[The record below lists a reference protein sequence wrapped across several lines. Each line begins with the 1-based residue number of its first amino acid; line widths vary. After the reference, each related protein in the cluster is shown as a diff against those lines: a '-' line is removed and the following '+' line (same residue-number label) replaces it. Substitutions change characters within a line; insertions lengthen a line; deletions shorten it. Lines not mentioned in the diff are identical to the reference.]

1 MLKKHTIWKT
11 KKPTIATTR
20 KNACSSS
27 SSSRK
32 HDPLDSLER
41 EIQSDSFAAAIRSC
55 KDSNSVSIIHQKI
68 TRAGLGSSAYL
79 NNLLVLMLAKHG
91 SLCKARSIFDTIQHK
106 NIFSW
111 NIIISAYAHRGHPS
125 IALHLFAKMDVPP
138 TAMTFATALSA
149 CSSLGDLQRG
159 REIHA
164 RIKASPGIR
173 PSVILDTAIFSMYA
187 KCGDLSTAKSV
198 FDRIPAKNVVS
209 WNALIAAYAQSGHSH
224 HQALDLFE
232 KMAEHG
238 VRPCRATFVG
248 VLGACSDVTAL
259 EKIHAR
265 IVETGLQFD
274 VVVATCLLNAYAKLG
289 LLLAARRVFDRIDG
303 KSLVSWN
310 SMITAYVQ
318 REQNREAIHLFR
330 LMAVDG
336 VLPDHI
342 TFVAALSSCSSLEDG
357 RIIHSD
363 SLSFM
368 SPSIDNDARR
378 SRVLVDTAAI
388 KMYARYR
395 RLDEA
400 RRVFESMESRDVVAW
415 NAMIGGC
422 SQLGELQLAMEF
434 FGSMSSDADKT
445 TFTIILSACSTSGA
459 LAAGREIHEKFIA
472 LTEYERDLGVQNAL
486 LNMYAKCGS
495 LEVARDIFRKMER
508 RDQVSMNVMIAAFAQ
523 QGLGKDSIQVFREMD
538 LEGLPQDDT
547 TFASVITA
555 CSCCGAL
562 EFGKRIH
569 KRVVEP
575 VLGRKC
581 CLPNVVVETALVSMY
596 GKCGTLEQ
604 AKAVFKAMTTK
615 NSVSW
620 NAMLA
625 ACAHQG
631 QGDEAAAFLRAA
643 ACEGVELDSAS
654 FISVLIACSHSG
666 MLEVAYDHFQLMLS
680 DFDLVPAAENY
691 RCMVD
696 LLARSGRLGDAD
708 ELMNSMPF
716 SPDAIAWRT
725 LLGGCRVQGSLENAA
740 SAAEQAF
747 NLEPQN
753 TAPYTLLSSLYSA
766 TGKKDE
772 LVELRS
778 SMKERGLRKLVPGRS
793 VIEVHGRV
801 HEFVAGDSSH
811 PQTDKILRELDIL
824 NVELKQAGFV
834 PSTDGV
840 VHDLKTEDKEEIL
853 ALHSEKLAV
862 AFGLI
867 STKSGIPL
875 LVLKNLRVCSDCH
888 AAIKLISKL
897 RSRVIT
903 VRDAN
908 RFHRFQSGTCSC
920 GDYW

>member
-91 SLCKARSIFDTIQHK
+91 SLCEARSIFDAIQHK

-125 IALHLFAKMDVPP
+125 TALHLFAKMDVPP

-164 RIKASPGIR
+164 RIKASRGIR

-248 VLGACSDVTAL
+248 VLGACNDVTSL

-274 VVVATCLLNAYAKLG
+274 V
-289 LLLAARRVFDRIDG
+289 
-303 KSLVSWN
+303 
-310 SMITAYVQ
+310 
-318 REQNREAIHLFR
+318 
-330 LMAVDG
+330 
-336 VLPDHI
+336 
-342 TFVAALSSCSSLEDG
+342 
-357 RIIHSD
+357 
-363 SLSFM
+363 
-368 SPSIDNDARR
+368 
-378 SRVLVDTAAI
+378 
-388 KMYARYR
+388 
-395 RLDEA
+395 
-400 RRVFESMESRDVVAW
+400 RDV
-415 NAMIGGC
+415 
-422 SQLGELQLAMEF
+422 
-434 FGSMSSDADKT
+434 
-445 TFTIILSACSTSGA
+445 
-459 LAAGREIHEKFIA
+459 
-472 LTEYERDLGVQNAL
+472 GVQNAL

-495 LEVARDIFRKMER
+495 LEVARDIFRKMQR
-508 RDQVSMNVMIAAFAQ
+508 RDQVSMNVMIATFAQ
-523 QGLGKDSIQVFREMD
+523 QGLGKESIQVFREMD

-811 PQTDKILRELDIL
+811 PQIDKILRELDIL

-888 AAIKLISKL
+888 GAIKLISKL